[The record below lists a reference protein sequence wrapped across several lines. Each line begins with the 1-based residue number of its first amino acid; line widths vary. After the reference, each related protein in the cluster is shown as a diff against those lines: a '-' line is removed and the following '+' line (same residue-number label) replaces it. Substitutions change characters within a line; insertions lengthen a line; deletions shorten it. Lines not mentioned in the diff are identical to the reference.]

1 MDGHVDRSGA
11 PSQVEG
17 RLLAERA
24 VSPPEPRWSR
34 EWMPVPPV
42 AQQADVDEDEERI
55 QGDGVCV
62 AKGFLDYARA
72 MK

>member
-11 PSQVEG
+11 PSQVE
-17 RLLAERA
+17 L
-24 VSPPEPRWSR
+24 SPPEPRRSR

-42 AQQADVDEDEERI
+42 AQQADVDEERI